1 MSDTRT
7 PVVAISLSGSRR
19 SFSLTVGRGGCCQRG
34 WDAGPSAA
42 PRVRGAPGPPCAGVY
57 DPRDFSGKV
66 RATHSHQGS
75 WLCLLILTHT
85 SPQAWRAP
93 PCDGPTRRSRRPC
106 PEVHAPDPVRAAA
119 SRRARPSPPLDL
131 DSYDKGGDGW
141 LRHERNRLSAR
152 RPFPTVSPT
161 LAKRLEG
168 NAPSPALGACG
179 GRSGSPLPSSHGFCF
194 QRQGDWWT

>member
-34 WDAGPSAA
+34 RDAGPSAA
-42 PRVRGAPGPPCAGVY
+42 PRERGAPGPPCAGVY

-66 RATHSHQGS
+66 RATHSQQGY

-85 SPQAWRAP
+85 SPQARRAP
-93 PCDGPTRRSRRPC
+93 PCDSPHEEVPTPLSRSARPRPC
-106 PEVHAPDPVRAAA
+106 EGG
-119 SRRARPSPPLDL
+119 SKRRARPSPPLDL
-131 DSYDKGGDGW
+131 GSYDKGGDGW
-141 LRHERNRLSAR
+141 LRHERNRLAAR

-179 GRSGSPLPSSHGFCF
+179 GRSGSPLPSSHRFCF